1 MTSEKKEEISDEGLM
16 QNDDNDDNKKIAT
29 SEIIYARGGKE
40 DFVSLVNAS
49 NETNG
54 WTRKYRDYDCYRK
67 MLGPTKLHDIAART
81 KIGDYV
87 GSCICLEFD
96 NYAFVSLYY
105 VRPEYRKHGV
115 GTELFKRVIDDNLRK
130 KNIGLNSVRI
140 MSSVYS
146 EKLGFNK
153 QASWLIDIIKAK
165 NIDKQKIIVDDIHLT
180 VKDGKEI
187 SLKRIVDYDAKVAK
201 YRREDFVRHWAVDRI
216 DGVCKVLVNSNDEIV
231 GYGCGRLLSIVGHPS
246 FGPMYCDSD
255 DGFKLLFHALHSCFN
270 EELKEQN
277 CINLF
282 MPTIK
287 STTVQQMLHGAAEF
301 HLREQLIPQFT
312 QKIPDNDIDKVYCV
326 ADVTM
331 FI

>member
-1 MTSEKKEEISDEGLM
+1 MATQEEKTELKDKESMEDDE
-16 QNDDNDDNKKIAT
+16 NNETIAP
-29 SEIIYARGGKE
+29 EIIYARGGKQ

-49 NETNG
+49 NETDG

-105 VRPEYRKHGV
+105 VHPEYRKQGV
-115 GTELFKRVIDDNLRK
+115 GSELFKRVVKDNLRK
-130 KNIGLNSVRI
+130 KNIGLNSKEPL
-140 MSSVYS
+140 SLLFSQ
-146 EKLGFNK
+146 KLGFNK
-153 QASWLIDIIKAK
+153 RASWMIDIVEVK
-165 NIDKQKIIVDDIHLT
+165 NVDKQKITVDDIHLN

-187 SLKRIVDYDAKVAK
+187 SLQRIVDYDAKVAK
-201 YRREDFVRHWAVDRI
+201 CQREDFVRQWAVDRI
-216 DGVCKVLVNSNDEIV
+216 DAVCKVLVNSKDEIV
-231 GYGCGRLLSIVGHPS
+231 GYGCGRLLSIVGYPS
-246 FGPMYCDSD
+246 FGPIYCDSE
-255 DGFKLLFHALHSCFN
+255 DGFKLLFHVLYSCFD

-277 CINLF
+277 LINLR
-282 MPTIK
+282 MPETK
-287 STTVQQMLHGAAEF
+287 LNTVKQILHDVADFE
-301 HLREQLIPQFT
+301 LKTQLIPQFT
-312 QKIPDNDIDKVYCV
+312 QEVPDHDFNKIYCI